1 MLNISLT
8 IMNPWNDRWDMGKCF
23 SGRITKNKSWEL
35 QFPKTN
41 TILCVEFKLTTKQDH
56 AGLYTEFNV
65 FGRGVIFQ
73 IYDNRHWD
81 YETQKWSEREKDLL

>member
-1 MLNISLT
+1 MINISLT
-8 IMNPWNDRWDMGKCF
+8 ITNPWSDRWDMGMCF

-41 TILCVEFKLTTKQDH
+41 TIICLEFKFTTKQDH
-56 AGLYTEFNV
+56 AGFYLELNL
-65 FGRGVIFQ
+65 FGRGFIFQ

-81 YETQKWSEREKDLL
+81 YDNQKWSEHEKDLL